1 MNQSVAVRLPP
12 FQGVLDANRDA
23 VWRFLVAS
31 VGRHDAADCF
41 QETMISALRAYPAL
55 ASDSNLRGWLFTI
68 AHHKVIDL
76 ARARGRRPLTT
87 DAPPEQAV
95 DDDAAHAVIEADG
108 DLWMAVDR
116 LPPKQRMAVVARFV
130 NDLPY
135 ADIAAMAGGTEAA
148 ARQNVRAGLAT
159 LRKVVKR

>member
-1 MNQSVAVRLPP
+1 MRLPP
-12 FQGVLDANRDA
+12 FQTVLDEHRDA

-41 QETMISALRAYPAL
+41 QETMLSALRAYPSL
-55 ASDSNLRGWLFTI
+55 RSDANLRGWLFTV
-68 AHHKVIDL
+68 AHHKVIDMV
-76 ARARGRRPLTT
+76 RARDRRAVPT
-87 DAPPEQAV
+87 DAPPDPGT
-95 DDDAAHAVIEADG
+95 DDGPAINSVEADG
-108 DLWMAVDR
+108 DLWAAVGC

-159 LRKVVKR
+159 LRKVVTR